1 MQDRILNLSLRLTVV
16 GLISVIALATCIV
29 AYQGFYLGVTGQFS
43 QSGARGAA
51 AAGLGLATGLLIR
64 YRGDLLDERY

>member
-16 GLISVIALATCIV
+16 GLISVIALAACVV
-29 AYQGFYLGVTGQFS
+29 AYQGLYLGVTGQFA
-43 QSGARGAA
+43 QAVARVTAA
-51 AAGLGLATGLLIR
+51 VGLGLATGLLIR